1 MEIIFVI
8 LFCIFGMRR
17 RIFILCSLSGYIGIC
32 LWRDKWVCEMRIF
45 GKNEKV
51 WLGLYDIEKEV
62 VLVYDVGLYYC
73 SIRRV
78 K

>member
-1 MEIIFVI
+1 M
-8 LFCIFGMRR
+8 
-17 RIFILCSLSGYIGIC
+17 CSISGYIGIC
-32 LWRDKWVCEMRIF
+32 LWKDKWVCEMRIF
-45 GKNEKV
+45 EMIEKKM